1 MFRISLLSLLIP
13 LLLLFTTPLWA
24 SMQVEA
30 EFLERMSQHHQEAI
44 VISQIA
50 LKKSQDNEVKKL
62 AGKIIKDQVKEQNE
76 MKEVKEKKYSHIPLP
91 PISVQTVDPSA
102 LEKLEGKQFD
112 KSYLEM
118 MTKHHKSGI
127 EMMSKMLPTIHKRNI
142 HRMAIKMVKL
152 QGREIAK
159 MEKMQTT
166 R

>member
-1 MFRISLLSLLIP
+1 
-13 LLLLFTTPLWA
+13 
-24 SMQVEA
+24 
-30 EFLERMSQHHQEAI
+30 
-44 VISQIA
+44 
-50 LKKSQDNEVKKL
+50 VKKL

-127 EMMSKMLPTIHKRNI
+127 EMMSKMLPNIDKRNI